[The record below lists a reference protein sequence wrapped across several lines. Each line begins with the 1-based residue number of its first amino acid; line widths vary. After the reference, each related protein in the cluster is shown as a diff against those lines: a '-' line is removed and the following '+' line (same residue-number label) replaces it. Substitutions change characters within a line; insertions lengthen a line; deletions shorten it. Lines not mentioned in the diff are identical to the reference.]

1 MQPITKLL
9 LPVILLCVLY
19 ATTGSARAL
28 DASAAP
34 DTTGL
39 TAAVPDAAALAPIDD
54 DASANLTCG
63 GHVCVSGQLCCS
75 CRATPSSPLTFF
87 CHTPDYCPHGS
98 ICQIPPP

>member
-1 MQPITKLL
+1 MRRITKLL
-9 LPVILLCVLY
+9 LPVVLLCVLY

-28 DASAAP
+28 DAPAATDATEQAP
-34 DTTGL
+34 EVLG
-39 TAAVPDAAALAPIDD
+39 AAALAPIDD

-63 GHVCVSGQLCCS
+63 GHVCLSSQLCCS

>member
-9 LPVILLCVLY
+9 LPIILLCVLY

-28 DASAAP
+28 DEPPA
-34 DTTGL
+34 
-39 TAAVPDAAALAPIDD
+39 PDAAALSAPDATALLALDD
-54 DASANLTCG
+54 DATANLTCG
-63 GHVCVSGQLCCS
+63 GHVCLSGQLCCS

-87 CHTPDYCPHGS
+87 CHTPDYCPHGT